1 MIKNNI
7 TSKLKAYFLNRENLK
22 YLFFVL
28 IATFFWLTLKLNE
41 RTSTEIPIRVAFNTP
56 DGFSIVNEPDR
67 AIYAIVDGNV
77 IDVSQSKNSQI
88 TIQLSKENNQRIDY
102 NYLKNAINNQVN
114 KDLQIISLNPS
125 LIDVI
130 LDKEYTVKVKVVPD
144 YKLKASEGYILVG
157 NPISSPD
164 SVSIFGSQSLVS
176 GIDFIKT
183 KLIDIQSTTK
193 DISVE
198 SLLESPDSALIVMPD
213 KVNVS
218 FWIDQMIEKE
228 VKLDIQSYF
237 GRNSTDIY
245 SPNRILFKV
254 NTPMR
259 FYNDIDFSYFQYTLN
274 ETENPA
280 YSVIRIIPNQNYLK
294 NIRVENDTIF
304 HKILEQE

>member
-1 MIKNNI
+1 MIAI
-7 TSKLKAYFLNRENLK
+7 
-22 YLFFVL
+22 
-28 IATFFWLTLKLNE
+28 FFWLVLKLNE

-67 AIYAIVDGNV
+67 TIYAIVDGNV
-77 IDVSQSKNSQI
+77 IDVSQSNNSQV

-102 NYLKNAINNQVN
+102 NYLKSAINTQVN
-114 KDLQIISLNPS
+114 NDLQIISLNPS

-130 LDKEYTVKVKVVPD
+130 LDKEYTVKVKVIPD
-144 YKLKASEGYILVG
+144 YKLKTNEGYILVG
-157 NPISSPD
+157 DPISSPD
-164 SVSIFGSQSLVS
+164 SVSIFGSQSLVG
-176 GIDFIKT
+176 GIEFIKT

-198 SLLESPDSALIVMPD
+198 SLLESPDSSLIVMPD
-213 KVNVS
+213 KVNIS

-237 GRNSTDIY
+237 GGNSTDIY
-245 SPNRILFKV
+245 SPNKILFKV

>member
-130 LDKEYTVKVKVVPD
+130 LDKEYTVKVKVIPD

-198 SLLESPDSALIVMPD
+198 SY
-213 KVNVS
+213 
-218 FWIDQMIEKE
+218 W
-228 VKLDIQSYF
+228 
-237 GRNSTDIY
+237 
-245 SPNRILFKV
+245 NRQIL
-254 NTPMR
+254 
-259 FYNDIDFSYFQYTLN
+259 
-274 ETENPA
+274 
-280 YSVIRIIPNQNYLK
+280 
-294 NIRVENDTIF
+294 
-304 HKILEQE
+304 H